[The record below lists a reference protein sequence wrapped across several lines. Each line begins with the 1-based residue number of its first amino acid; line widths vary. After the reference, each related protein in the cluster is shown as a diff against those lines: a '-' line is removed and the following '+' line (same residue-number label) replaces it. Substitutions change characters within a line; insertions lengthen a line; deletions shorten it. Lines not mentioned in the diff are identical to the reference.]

1 VACYSG
7 CGYKDDE
14 SIIALLS
21 KLAID
26 PTAVPH
32 FTLQNGLLRYK
43 NRIWLCTNKD
53 LQLKII
59 QACHDSPVGGHSGVP
74 VTYMRLKK
82 MFSWRGMKS
91 DVHKYVKSCMACQ
104 RAKPDRGRLP
114 GLLQP
119 LPVPDSAWP
128 VLSLDFVEGLPTSGQ
143 VICVLMVID
152 YFTKYGH
159 FIPLHHPFTAHTI
172 ANVFL
177 ANVYKLHGMPSAIVP
192 DHDRVFTSAFWKE
205 LFKLAGV
212 ELHMSSSY
220 HPQSDGQT
228 EWLNQTME
236 TFLRCFVNACPA
248 KCSSWLSLA
257 EYWYNNTPHSAIGTT
272 PFEALY
278 VYSPKNFGISVADSV
293 AIPELSV
300 WLQDRKVMTELIKQH
315 LHRSRERMK
324 KQADKHRS
332 ERQFAVGDFVF
343 VKLQPYIQK
352 SLAPRS
358 NKKLSYKYFSPFPV
372 LERIG
377 MVAYKLQLPA
387 HSSVHPVFHVS
398 QLKHAVTDRDQVSP
412 TFPTDVVLPR
422 VPELILQTKSSPNG
436 RSSNKLFLVK
446 WSGWP
451 DTMVTWED
459 AEDVK
464 RRFSRAPAWGQAV
477 SQEGGDVSNT
487 DAATTGPRLSR
498 PRKPNTR
505 VSGPEWVNMLA
516 CMQ

>member
-1 VACYSG
+1 MYSLVACYSG

-104 RAKPDRGRLP
+104 RAKPDRARLP

-192 DHDRVFTSAFWKE
+192 DHD
-205 LFKLAGV
+205 
-212 ELHMSSSY
+212 
-220 HPQSDGQT
+220 
-228 EWLNQTME
+228 
-236 TFLRCFVNACPA
+236 
-248 KCSSWLSLA
+248 
-257 EYWYNNTPHSAIGTT
+257 
-272 PFEALY
+272 
-278 VYSPKNFGISVADSV
+278 
-293 AIPELSV
+293 
-300 WLQDRKVMTELIKQH
+300 
-315 LHRSRERMK
+315 
-324 KQADKHRS
+324 
-332 ERQFAVGDFVF
+332 
-343 VKLQPYIQK
+343 
-352 SLAPRS
+352 
-358 NKKLSYKYFSPFPV
+358 
-372 LERIG
+372 
-377 MVAYKLQLPA
+377 
-387 HSSVHPVFHVS
+387 
-398 QLKHAVTDRDQVSP
+398 
-412 TFPTDVVLPR
+412 
-422 VPELILQTKSSPNG
+422 
-436 RSSNKLFLVK
+436 
-446 WSGWP
+446 
-451 DTMVTWED
+451 
-459 AEDVK
+459 
-464 RRFSRAPAWGQAV
+464 
-477 SQEGGDVSNT
+477 
-487 DAATTGPRLSR
+487 
-498 PRKPNTR
+498 
-505 VSGPEWVNMLA
+505 
-516 CMQ
+516 